1 VASPPE
7 PPNSQ
12 VELVTMRLA
21 AIHRAADR
29 DNWDEYSQLK
39 RLMYRDVLQYI
50 AEPEN
55 YASQSDLIYIAGLA
69 LTAEKEIKR

>member
-1 VASPPE
+1 VVNPPE

-21 AIHRAADR
+21 AIQHAADR

-50 AEPEN
+50 AEPES
-55 YASQSDLIYIAGLA
+55 YASKSDLVYIAGLA